1 MSQNQMSQ
9 NQTTQSQTSPAT
21 EQGLKRDLK
30 FVASYPKSGNTW
42 VRMAAICYSTGRAD
56 LSALGRMGDLCV
68 QDYHDVSP
76 VPLSQLGLP
85 AQAQIRPAAML
96 NLAFSLGGKQ
106 EHAIK
111 SHHAF
116 LSIEG
121 VPLWHPSFVDRVVNP
136 VRDPREICCSA
147 KEHFGFESYEETA
160 KFMAKEGQCIGGG
173 DRPIHHV
180 IGSWAQH
187 VNSWQTA
194 PLDVMTVK
202 YEDLKA
208 DPLAM
213 FEKIFGFLLDEE
225 VDRYRVEEAVKAT
238 DFDHL
243 KELEDE
249 HGFPEKSDQAD
260 RFFRSGKT
268 DGWKEELP
276 TGVARTLE
284 DEFGKTM
291 EGLGYL

>member
-1 MSQNQMSQ
+1 MMTLMS
-9 NQTTQSQTSPAT
+9 QSQTQTTEKLEQS

-56 LSALGRMGDLCV
+56 LSALGRMGDLRV

-76 VPLSQLGLP
+76 VPLCQLGLP
-85 AQAQIRPAAML
+85 AQAQIRSAAML
-96 NLAFSLGGKQ
+96 NLAFNLGGKR

-116 LSIEG
+116 LCVDGI
-121 VPLWHPSFVDRVVNP
+121 PLWHPSFVDRVVNP
-136 VRDPREICCSA
+136 VRDPREVCCSA
-147 KEHFGFESYEETA
+147 KEHFGFDTYEDCAE
-160 KFMAKEGQCIGGG
+160 FMIQEGQVIGGN

-187 VNSWQTA
+187 VNSWQSA
-194 PLDVMTVK
+194 DPLDVMTVK

-213 FEKIFGFLLDEE
+213 FEKIFEFLLDEE
-225 VDRYRVEEAVKAT
+225 VERHRVEEAVKAT
-238 DFDHL
+238 EFDHL
-243 KELEDE
+243 RKLEDE

-260 RFFRSGKT
+260 RFFRSGTT

-276 TGVARTLE
+276 TEVARALE